1 MSLELPGYLLL
12 PSGYEDLG
20 QDVQLRVSFQLLRFI
35 ALWLGVAALSAL
47 PKILTATRIAHWWG
61 IAAGWPEYVADYFV
75 AAYRCHFGLPSQVS
89 SLKTWA
95 RASSCVY
102 PSNYCVLLRN
112 GLGLLRHLLLSSGS
126 HCQRPLHFLS
136 RSHRG
141 PASEA
146 SATPANPFSTE
157 SNLWRSRW
165 LSPYRFP
172 KYLNPFLVDP
182 FR

>member
-75 AAYRCHFGLPSQVS
+75 DAYRCHFGLPSQVS

-102 PSNYCVLLRN
+102 PSNYCVLLRY
-112 GLGLLRHLLLSSGS
+112 GLGLPRMGLELPRYLLLPGGYLFQS
-126 HCQRPLHFLS
+126 PL
-136 RSHRG
+136 
-141 PASEA
+141 
-146 SATPANPFSTE
+146 
-157 SNLWRSRW
+157 NLLQVVPQW
-165 LSPYRFP
+165 P
-172 KYLNPFLVDP
+172 KVCLCPNG
-182 FR
+182 R